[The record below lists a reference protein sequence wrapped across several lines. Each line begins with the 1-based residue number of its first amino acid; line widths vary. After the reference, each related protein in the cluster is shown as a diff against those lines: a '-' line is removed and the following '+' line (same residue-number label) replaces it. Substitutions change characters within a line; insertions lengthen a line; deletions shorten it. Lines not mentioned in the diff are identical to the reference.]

1 MSEFHQA
8 SPQGV
13 VASGGRIRS
22 SGESGLDR
30 GFLAA
35 SHLWPFIGVLSATL
49 PLTILLPIIVW
60 VARKD
65 DSPLIDDQGRE
76 IMNVALTLGV
86 LLLVPVLGWLA
97 LLVWGPVW
105 FVSSIRAAIVTR
117 DGQYF
122 RYPMTLRFIK

>member
-22 SGESGLDR
+22 VGESGLDR

-49 PLTILLPIIVW
+49 PLTILLPIIVNPK
-60 VARKD
+60 VEMELLQHANDVRDSIQDGDLTFEEAAQKFS
-65 DSPLIDDQGRE
+65 DSPERTRGGD
-76 IMNVALTLGV
+76 
-86 LLLVPVLGWLA
+86 LGWARL
-97 LLVWGPVW
+97 GTYQ
-105 FVSSIRAAIVTR
+105 F
-117 DGQYF
+117 DGEAFKQETGK
-122 RYPMTLRFIK
+122 M